1 MTMYLATL
9 VCPIA
14 MPSFSSSPWIR
25 GAPHRGLAML
35 ISRISLRIS
44 SGTGGRPP
52 RARDFQRQDKREA
65 RTVQFDDGPG
75 PNNRKRIKNAREGD
89 KDPRTPTGRW
99 HRRIASWGQF
109 VA

>member
-1 MTMYLATL
+1 MYLATL

-44 SGTGGRPP
+44 NGTGGRPP
-52 RARDFQRQDKREA
+52 RGRDFQRQYKRKPA
-65 RTVQFDDGPG
+65 RCHLMTVAGLT
-75 PNNRKRIKNAREGD
+75 NRKRIKNAREEAMKTNEHQPVDGT
-89 KDPRTPTGRW
+89 K
-99 HRRIASWGQF
+99 
-109 VA
+109 